1 MVSISWASF
10 MPLFGKKR
18 KEVERRA
25 RLARDWESC
34 AFALDREVTR
44 LRQYI
49 NEQMR
54 HHFETYNGGM
64 VRQMHQM
71 AKLCLPTPWVPAAI
85 ENIDDPVSNMVDIR
99 TITYVREVRMVP
111 ITQAGRV

>member
-1 MVSISWASF
+1 MNWESF

-25 RLARDWESC
+25 HLARDWESR
-34 AFALDREVTR
+34 AFELDREVTR

-71 AKLCLPTPWVPAAI
+71 AELCLPTPWVPAAI
-85 ENIDDPVSNMVDIR
+85 TNIDDPGPNMGHIR
-99 TITYVREVRMVP
+99 TIIYVREVRMVP
-111 ITQAGRV
+111 ITKAGRV